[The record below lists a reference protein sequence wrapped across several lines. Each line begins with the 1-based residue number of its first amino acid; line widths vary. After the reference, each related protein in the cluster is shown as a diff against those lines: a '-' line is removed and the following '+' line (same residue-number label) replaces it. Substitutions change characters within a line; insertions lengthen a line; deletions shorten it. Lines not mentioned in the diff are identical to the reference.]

1 MDDELLILA
10 ELTAEEL
17 ARRYVKGELRTSS
30 EIINDITEMIG
41 GLSSYGINAQRIII
55 ELSKQGYLERPKGY
69 IKFLH

>member
-30 EIINDITEMIG
+30 EITNDITKIID
-41 GLSSYGINAQRIII
+41 GLNSNRINAQRIII
-55 ELSKQGYLERPKGY
+55 ELSKQRYLERSKGY
-69 IKFLH
+69 IKFLY

>member
-30 EIINDITEMIG
+30 EITNDITKIIN
-41 GLSSYGINAQRIII
+41 GLNSNRINAQRIII
-55 ELSKQGYLERPKGY
+55 ELSKQRYLERSKGY
-69 IKFLH
+69 IKFLY